1 MRRSIKVFAS
11 RPQRTT
17 TTERPMKTLAL
28 LLLAFVSS
36 TAFAQTNVRVRGT
49 ITALN
54 GDVLMVKSR
63 DGRDIQLH
71 LTPDAQ
77 VVTAKKTTLAEMGPN
92 AYVGVTSVKGPDG
105 RMVAKEVHAIG
116 PQVPQMH
123 GPWDSTPNSMMT
135 NANITSV
142 AQAGGGNEI
151 TLKYKD
157 GEQKIVVTPQT
168 EVVTFVP
175 GTLADIKPGDFL
187 GVTSTKS
194 ADGALTAYEVRR
206 FPKPLNPGH
215 RPFDGRDD
223 QTMTNATVGAMVQ
236 AANGRELTLTYDGS
250 SQKIV
255 VPQSASVSA

>member
-1 MRRSIKVFAS
+1 
-11 RPQRTT
+11 
-17 TTERPMKTLAL
+17 MKKLAV
-28 LLLAFVSS
+28 LLLAFATC

-54 GDVLMVKSR
+54 GDVLTVKSR

-123 GPWDSTPNSMMT
+123 GAWDSTPNSMMT
-135 NANITSV
+135 NANIAAI
-142 AQAGGGNEI
+142 AQTGGGNEI

-157 GEQKIVVTPQT
+157 GEQKIVVTPET

-175 GTLADIKPGDFL
+175 GTRADLKPGETIFSGARVEGDGKFVAPRVAVSKD
-187 GVTSTKS
+187 GV
-194 ADGALTAYEVRR
+194 
-206 FPKPLNPGH
+206 KP
-215 RPFDGRDD
+215 
-223 QTMTNATVGAMVQ
+223 
-236 AANGRELTLTYDGS
+236 
-250 SQKIV
+250 
-255 VPQSASVSA
+255 PQ